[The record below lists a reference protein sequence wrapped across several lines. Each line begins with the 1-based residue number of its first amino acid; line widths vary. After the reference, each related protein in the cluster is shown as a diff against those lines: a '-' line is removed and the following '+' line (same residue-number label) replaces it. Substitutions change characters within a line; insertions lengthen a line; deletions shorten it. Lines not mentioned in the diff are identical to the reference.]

1 MCSRR
6 ASSAPALTLH
16 RVCGNDR
23 LSNSAIYWTSTPSWP
38 PSCPGGLQTRRF
50 HSHSPLHAWPGA
62 PEARRPTCADDTGHT
77 RPCAFG
83 PEQERRPQTCMPHPP
98 ALLLLP
104 PEVHIA
110 YYPTPTRWTPLT
122 QALHASAQW
131 PASRRP
137 QRRCLSRAEL
147 RLSLLVA
154 GRAWSCRAASL
165 RSSLRRFHRRR
176 ALDYTPTTSRP
187 RGSRV
192 PRPCA
197 WCAWW

>member
-1 MCSRR
+1 MSQTH
-6 ASSAPALTLH
+6 S
-16 RVCGNDR
+16 R

-38 PSCPGGLQTRRF
+38 PSCPGGLQTRRL

-154 GRAWSCRAASL
+154 GRAWSCRTGLITQLAPPTPSPPSTRLHAYNFPTEGSESAA
-165 RSSLRRFHRRR
+165 
-176 ALDYTPTTSRP
+176 AVCVVCVVVRP
-187 RGSRV
+187 RSGAPDRQ
-192 PRPCA
+192 
-197 WCAWW
+197 